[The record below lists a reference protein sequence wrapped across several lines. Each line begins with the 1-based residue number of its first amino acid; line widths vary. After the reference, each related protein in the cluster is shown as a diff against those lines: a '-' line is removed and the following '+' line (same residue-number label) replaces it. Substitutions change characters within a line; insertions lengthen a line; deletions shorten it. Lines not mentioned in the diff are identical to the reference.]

1 MKDVLESSAR
11 KGGALYSPA
20 LNFFLTPGTDSA
32 VYMRGAV
39 MRFRQSIIPMVTF
52 LIMSMGFFCG
62 AEAKTIEAGHATV
75 SWTGQGVI
83 DDLGDGERIFS
94 GTITGSI
101 LVQHLPVGSAPAQMH
116 KGKIDCQAILHIS
129 ENQEG
134 PKTGVCIIRAH
145 GEKDVAYVEI
155 RCVGVKGECKG
166 EMTWAWGKGGFKG
179 ITGTTP
185 FVSVIY
191 IEQDKAGRI
200 HGSAHWPE
208 MTYTLP

>member
-1 MKDVLESSAR
+1 
-11 KGGALYSPA
+11 
-20 LNFFLTPGTDSA
+20 
-32 VYMRGAV
+32 
-39 MRFRQSIIPMVTF
+39 MRFRHSIIPMVTF
-52 LIMSMGFFCG
+52 LVVSIGFFCG

-101 LVQHLPVGSAPAQMH
+101 LVQHLPVGSVPAQIH

-145 GEKDVAYVEI
+145 GDKDVAYVEI

-191 IEQDKAGRI
+191 IEKEKAGRI

-208 MTYTLP
+208 MTYSLP

>member
-1 MKDVLESSAR
+1 MQ
-11 KGGALYSPA
+11 
-20 LNFFLTPGTDSA
+20 
-32 VYMRGAV
+32 
-39 MRFRQSIIPMVTF
+39 FRQSIIPTVAL
-52 LIMSMGFFCG
+52 LIMSMGLFCG

-94 GTITGSI
+94 GTVTGSI
-101 LVQHLPVGSAPAQMH
+101 LVQHLPVDSSPAQIH
-116 KGKIDCQAILHIS
+116 KGKIDCQAIFHIS

-191 IEQDKAGRI
+191 IEKEKAGRI